1 MEWQEI
7 ARNKI
12 NGRSVIGLRWATL
25 NQVMFYVSFGL
36 ISVFLSGSLV
46 LLMLGSQWPD
56 WSTRWFWP
64 IALAAVVGYM
74 TNYVAVQ
81 MLFLPYRRDDFHWL
95 RVITLWFWRQGVVPA
110 RKPEIAEAAG
120 EQFAS
125 QVLTPERIGKEL
137 VKVAEKVLDDPDIR
151 HRIRMLLGPMIRRHL
166 PSMVE
171 KLTPE
176 IMDLLTKA
184 VKSGVKKEYVVQFVE
199 EVLAPWLVTRE
210 TRERFVDLIINAL
223 RNEAPRIVQMLRQ
236 AVEQYSDT
244 SLLRR
249 LAYRFSEWI
258 GLVDWQEVRHSL
270 KQFLAS
276 PQARHQVYDMLGGL
290 IVTVVE
296 MVRSNPDLQN
306 SVVSLTERMRDVFG
320 EKVEEFLRTYL
331 PEMGNRLADSPA
343 FWNWLAHEA
352 LPEAKPYVTAWLEQ
366 EGGGQYVAEKFD
378 ISSRVR
384 DAINEL
390 EIEDVHGM
398 VNKVSGNELGAI
410 QVLGFVL
417 GGIAG
422 CLMAGVLTLAEPP
435 DKPQP
440 DRLLDQAR
448 EQTYDRSKPG
458 VVP

>member
-1 MEWQEI
+1 MPF
-7 ARNKI
+7 AKV
-12 NGRSVIGLRWATL
+12 NGRSVIGFRWATINRL
-25 NQVMFYVSFGL
+25 MFNV
-36 ISVFLSGSLV
+36 SLV
-46 LLMLGSQWPD
+46 LIAVFLGGSVVLQALGSQWPE

-74 TNYVAVQ
+74 TNYIAVQ
-81 MLFLPYRRDDFHWL
+81 MLFLPYRREDSHWL
-95 RVITLWFWRQGVVPA
+95 KPITLWIWRQGVVPA
-110 RKPEIAEAAG
+110 RKSEIAGAAG

-171 KLTPE
+171 RLTPE

-184 VKSGVKKEYVVQFVE
+184 AKAGVKKEHVVQFVE

-223 RNEAPRIVQMLRQ
+223 RHEAPRIVQMLRD
-236 AVEQYSDT
+236 AVEGYSDT
-244 SLLRR
+244 SVLRR
-249 LAYRFSEWI
+249 LAYRFSEAI
-258 GLVDWQEVRHSL
+258 GLVNWEEIRHSL

-276 PQARHQVYDMLGGL
+276 PQARQQVYDMLGGL
-290 IVTVVE
+290 IVSVVE
-296 MVRSNPDLQN
+296 MVRSSPNLQD
-306 SVVSLTERMRDVFG
+306 SVVGLTERMRDVFG

-352 LPEAKPYVTAWLEQ
+352 LPEAKPHVIAWLER

-390 EIEDVHGM
+390 EIEDVHRM

-422 CLMAGVLTLAEPP
+422 CLMATVLTFGQPP
-435 DKPQP
+435 DKPQA
-440 DRLLDQAR
+440 DRLLDQAN
-448 EQTYDRSKPG
+448 EQTYDRSKFG

>member
-1 MEWQEI
+1 
-7 ARNKI
+7 
-12 NGRSVIGLRWATL
+12 
-25 NQVMFYVSFGL
+25 MFNT
-36 ISVFLSGSLV
+36 SLV
-46 LLMLGSQWPD
+46 LIAVFLVGRVLLQSLGYQWPE

-74 TNYVAVQ
+74 TNYIAVQ
-81 MLFLPYRRDDFHWL
+81 MLFLPYRREDSHWL
-95 RVITLWFWRQGVVPA
+95 KPTTLWLWQQGVVPA
-110 RKPEIAEAAG
+110 RKPEIAGAAG
-120 EQFAS
+120 EQLAS

-210 TRERFVDLIINAL
+210 TRECFVDLIINAL
-223 RNEAPRIVQMLRQ
+223 RNEAPRIVRMLRQ

-249 LAYRFSEWI
+249 LTCRLSEWI
-258 GLVDWQEVRHSL
+258 GLVDWEEMRHSL

-276 PQARHQVYDMLGGL
+276 PQARQQVYDMLGGL
-290 IVTVVE
+290 IVSVVE
-296 MVRSNPDLQN
+296 MVRSSPNLQD

-320 EKVEEFLRTYL
+320 EKVEEFLRAYL

-352 LPEAKPYVTAWLEQ
+352 LPEAKPYVTVWLER

-390 EIEDVHGM
+390 EIEDVHRM

-410 QVLGFVL
+410 
-417 GGIAG
+417 
-422 CLMAGVLTLAEPP
+422 
-435 DKPQP
+435 
-440 DRLLDQAR
+440 
-448 EQTYDRSKPG
+448 
-458 VVP
+458 